1 MNIQV
6 DNPLSVLTQG
16 NTFFKINCAPRL
28 TNTSDAARQFLSAS
42 HPSDKYK
49 VCFEPSN
56 CCCFNI
62 GTQFFLKGTQL
73 AQLSEEYDICLENIS
88 QTSKILARKRDA
100 LPDLRNALREAVAR
114 YEEAAKAREQRKKVD
129 ELKKELAWSH
139 VKTKE
144 LEVGVRLEDLEKANR
159 KLPRVEKQLMDARV
173 CFCCC

>member
-1 MNIQV
+1 M
-6 DNPLSVLTQG
+6 S
-16 NTFFKINCAPRL
+16 
-28 TNTSDAARQFLSAS
+28 SS

-49 VCFEPSN
+49 VCFEPSS

-62 GTQFFLKGTQL
+62 GAQFFLKGTQL

-100 LPDLRNALREAVAR
+100 LPDLRNTLREAVAR

-159 KLPRVEKQLMDARV
+159 KLPRVEKQLMEARV
-173 CFCCC
+173 CFVVVDMFFVNA